1 MGFKG
6 LRFAGLEWKNITASK
21 VMWVVIA
28 AIAIMPLLYGALY
41 LAAFQDPYARLNTV
55 PVAVVNEDKGA
66 VVSGEQ
72 RTIGDDVVKELKD
85 TDEGLQWNFVSG
97 EEAQKGLEDGTY
109 FMTCTIPEDFSESVA
124 SVDGDSPEKAQLK
137 IAYNQSE
144 NMLASQ
150 IGETVWK
157 EVRTRVSDSVAT
169 EYWRTVLGRVADSGK
184 DIQTAA
190 HGASDLEEGLTT
202 AQDGSQTITSNL
214 GALKDG
220 ALALDT
226 GMGSLVGGASA
237 LDSGLGTLVGGTST
251 LHGGAQSLVAG
262 ASQLKDG
269 ASQVAGGANDVAG
282 GAAKLRN
289 EGTSQLADGASQLA
303 QATSGLP
310 GDEKVKEAEAGSQ
323 QISGGF
329 DQLKDAAGQLSSGA
343 AGIQGAAGS
352 LAEGVGRVQAGI
364 GTSADTG
371 STTVNG
377 GLNQLAA
384 GAAGLEQ
391 GAGGLAA
398 SVGTSSDNTLVN
410 GSATLYG
417 ALNGAKSALDA
428 GDVAAAQRLIGAALD
443 GAGSLS
449 SGAAQLQ
456 GGAGQL
462 SDSVRQVQAGVTAV
476 SDGLDQLASGIGA
489 SSDQTATTL
498 YGGANL
504 LAAGIGTA
512 EDSSTSTLYS
522 GLNNLSAGYE
532 SLSSQLLPLVQQ
544 SPQLK
549 AAIAQLD
556 AGASDVNANMSM
568 LAAGASQV
576 ASGASQ
582 VNDGASSAVSGASRL
597 DDGAAQLADG
607 AQAAKGGAS
616 QLAAGALS
624 AKDGSVQIASG
635 AVQLEEGSGTLTAGL
650 TDAVDGSGE
659 LADALSDGAKTAAD
673 QTSNISGKSE
683 VMSDPV
689 ELVNEY
695 YTTVKNYGTG
705 FAPYFMALGLW
716 VGGLV
721 AGFVFKPLNNRL
733 IMSGAKPLTVAFAN
747 YLPVAFFSLIQATL
761 LMVVLQFG
769 LQLQIDN
776 VPAFYAMGYLTS
788 LVFAAIMQFLMAAF
802 GFPGKFVA
810 IILLMLQLTACAGTF
825 PIQTTPEF
833 FQAINPFMPMT
844 YVVQGMR
851 QIMTGLD
858 YGIVG
863 FDCFVLFAIGAACF
877 ALTCLVAW
885 RKRTVRM
892 EDLHP
897 VLQLG

>member
-1 MGFKG
+1 MAFKG

-66 VVSGEQ
+66 VISDEHRNLGN
-72 RTIGDDVVKELKD
+72 DVVKELKD
-85 TDEGLQWNFVSG
+85 TSDGLQWNFVSAD
-97 EEAQKGLEDGTY
+97 EAQKGLKSGTY
-109 FMTCTIPEDFSESVA
+109 FMTCTIPGDFSESVA

-137 IAYNQSE
+137 IDYNQSE

-157 EVRTRVSDSVAT
+157 EVRTRVSDTVAT
-169 EYWRTVLGRVADSGK
+169 EYWTTVLGRVADSGK

-190 HGASDLEEGLTT
+190 DGAGDLEDGLVT
-202 AQDGSQTITSNL
+202 AQDGSRSITSNL
-214 GALKDG
+214 GTLKDG
-220 ALALDT
+220 ALTLDT
-226 GMGSLVGGASA
+226 GLGSLVGGASA
-237 LDSGLGTLVGGTST
+237 LDNGLGTLAGGAFT
-251 LHGGAQSLVAG
+251 LHGGTQSLVAG

-269 ASQVAGGANDVAG
+269 ASQVAGGASNVAG
-282 GAAKLRN
+282 GAAKLQD
-289 EGTSQLADGASQLA
+289 EGTSKLANGANELA

-310 GDEKVKEAEAGSQ
+310 SEEKVKEAEAGSQ

-329 DQLKDAAGQLSSGA
+329 TQIKGSAGQLASGA

-352 LAEGVGRVQAGI
+352 LAEGVGQVRAGV
-364 GTSADTG
+364 GSGSDTG

-384 GAAGLEQ
+384 GASGLEQ
-391 GAGGLAA
+391 GAGSLAA
-398 SVGTSSDNTLVN
+398 GVGTSSDNALVN

-428 GDVAAAQRLIGAALD
+428 GNVAVAEQLISAALG
-443 GAGSLS
+443 GAGSIS

-456 GGAGQL
+456 SGAGQL
-462 SDSVRQVQAGVTAV
+462 SAGVGQVQTGMAAV
-476 SDGLDQLASGIGA
+476 SGGLDQLAAGIGA
-489 SSDQTATTL
+489 SSDQTADTL

-504 LAAGIGTA
+504 LAAGIGA
-512 EDSSTSTLYS
+512 SDDASASTLYG
-522 GLNNLSAGYE
+522 GLNSLSAGYE

-556 AGASDVNANMSM
+556 AGASDVNSNMST

-582 VNDGASSAVSGASRL
+582 VNDGASSAVSGASQL
-597 DDGAAQLADG
+597 DDGAAQLVDG
-607 AQAAKGGAS
+607 AQSAKSGAS
-616 QLAAGALS
+616 QLTAGAQS
-624 AKDGSVQIASG
+624 AKDGSLQIASG
-635 AVQLEEGSGTLTAGL
+635 AAQLEEGSGTLTSGL

-659 LADALSDGAKTAAD
+659 LATALSDGAKTAAD

-689 ELVNEY
+689 ELASEY

-747 YLPVAFFSLIQATL
+747 YLPVAFFSFIQATL

-825 PIQTTPEF
+825 PIQTTPDF

-858 YGIVG
+858 YGIVV
-863 FDCFVLFAIGAACF
+863 FDCFVLFAIGAVCF